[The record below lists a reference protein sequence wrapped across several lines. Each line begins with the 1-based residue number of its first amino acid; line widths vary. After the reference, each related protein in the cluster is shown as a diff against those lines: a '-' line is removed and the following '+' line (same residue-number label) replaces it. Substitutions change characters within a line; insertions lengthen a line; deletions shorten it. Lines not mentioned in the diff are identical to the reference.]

1 MNERITIQQQ
11 YYTET
16 ARHYDEQHLQE
27 KDEHYFAISL
37 LAGVIPFFDIQSVL
51 DVGAGTGRALLY
63 LNERC
68 PQVRVTG
75 IEPVEALREQGYAK
89 GLTREQLID
98 GNANALNFPNG
109 SFDLV
114 TEFAVLHHVPEP
126 SRVVAEMLRVAKI
139 GIFISDGNRYG
150 QGSPL
155 GRFSKQMLGA
165 LGLWK
170 AANFIKTLGKGYSMS
185 GGDGLFYSY
194 SVFDNY
200 AQIRAACKSI
210 YLINTQDA
218 GISAYRSAPHVALLA
233 IK

>member
-1 MNERITIQQQ
+1 MDERVTIQQQ

-16 ARHYDEQHLQE
+16 AHHYDEEHVHQ

-37 LAGVIPFFDIQSVL
+37 LAGVIPFFEINSIL

-63 LNERC
+63 LKERY

-75 IEPVEALREQGYAK
+75 IEPVAALRAQGYAK
-89 GLTREQLID
+89 GLSQEELID
-98 GNANALNFPNG
+98 GNANAINFPNE

-126 SRVVAEMLRVAKI
+126 SRMIAEMLRVAKI
-139 GIFISDGNRYG
+139 GIFISDGNRFG

-155 GRFSKQMLGA
+155 GRFSKQLLGA

-170 AANFIKTLGKGYSMS
+170 TANFIKTRGKGYSIS
-185 GGDGLFYSY
+185 EGDGLFYSY

-200 AQIRAACKSI
+200 AQIRAACKAVYI
-210 YLINTQDA
+210 INTQDA
-218 GISAYRSAPHVALLA
+218 GINPYRSAPHVALLA